1 MKEKSKNP
9 LIIGH
14 RGANKEAPENTL
26 KSFRKAI
33 ELGADYIE
41 FDVHESKDGVLV
53 IMHDPSTLRTTGYPG
68 LISHMT
74 LEKLKELDCGDGES
88 IPTLEEVIKL
98 AKGEINLQCEI
109 KASGIAENVVTIFRQ
124 ENLIEST
131 IVSSFDHDELKAIQE
146 IEPKLKLA
154 ALEPSGVDWIK
165 DWVKKKEIID
175 NAISNNFYG
184 IHPLYKLV
192 NKDFI
197 EYAHE
202 QNLKVNCWTVD
213 SKNAMKKLIKNG
225 VDGIITNDIKRVKG
239 LLDG

>member
-1 MKEKSKNP
+1 MKEKSKNT

-74 LEKLKELDCGDGES
+74 LDKLKELDCGNGETL
-88 IPTLEEVIKL
+88 PTLEELIEL
-98 AKGEINLQCEI
+98 AKGKINFQCEI
-109 KASGIAENVVTIFRQ
+109 KADGIAKKVVKIFRE

-131 IVSSFDHDELKAIQE
+131 IVSSFDHDELKKIQK

-154 ALEPSGVDWIK
+154 ALEPSGVGWIK
-165 DWVKKKEIID
+165 DWFKKKEIID
-175 NAISNNFYG
+175 NAISNNFYA

-192 NKDFI
+192 NKEFI

-202 QNLKVNCWTVD
+202 KNLKVNSWTVD
-213 SKNAMKKLIKNG
+213 SKNAMKKLIKYG
-225 VDGIITNDIKRVKG
+225 IDGIITNDIKRAKE
-239 LLDG
+239 LLNR